1 MAVPQNNSNNERWK
15 NLTITDADLQ
25 DLLAYLFE
33 TETPLPIESLARI
46 LVHNRLEHERKV
58 LEERQKTLGKV
69 YLPKEQYTPGEQ
81 ITFPHLDWKS
91 GTVSAAR
98 QGNNPEIGEFKVI
111 TVEFEDGE
119 KREFAAELAEHP
131 LNTQRNK
138 VDSSDDQT
146 VETVLK
152 TYGADIRKKLR
163 VALEEQSDIVRI
175 GGTWFPKSLLIDINQ
190 GYLNLAEALLDAQK
204 GGPMSPEEL
213 LKQMELD
220 QTDNLKLLEFSLN
233 YAMQEDPRFDEVGT
247 SGKIAWFLRR
257 FEPEEVREVPLYLRV
272 EPEVTEITEL
282 PEISEDTLKMILSL
296 NDELT
301 LSEISEPEE
310 RITQTS
316 IVLNYPHWRTGT
328 LPITPATAQIFPT
341 ALETEH
347 VKFTLM
353 DPQNGERVSA
363 WVVRPYRYVFGLR
376 EWFERQNL
384 IPGSIIEI
392 AATED
397 PGVVKILPQKKR
409 SNKEWIKT
417 VLVGADGGLVIA
429 LLRQPIYAGIHD
441 RMAIAIPDV
450 ASLDNLWNQRRS
462 KNISLKSDVKRM
474 MAELSK
480 LDNQRHVHFIDL
492 YASINVIRRTPPFDL
507 LAVLSKSSEFIHV
520 GDNYYNLAETD

>member
-1 MAVPQNNSNNERWK
+1 MAVPQNNLNNERWK
-15 NLTITDADLQ
+15 NLTITNADLQ

-46 LVHNRLEHERKV
+46 LVHNRLEHERKA

-91 GTVSAAR
+91 GTISATR

-111 TVEFEDGE
+111 TVDFEDGE

-131 LNTQRNK
+131 LNTPRNQ
-138 VDSSDDQT
+138 VDSTSDQA

-152 TYGADIRKKLR
+152 TYGAEIRKKLR

-257 FEPEEVREVPLYLRV
+257 FEPEEVREVPLYLQV
-272 EPEVTEITEL
+272 KPEVTEL
-282 PEISEDTLKMILSL
+282 PEVSEDTLKMILSL

-301 LSEISEPEE
+301 PDEFSDTEE
-310 RITQTS
+310 QITQAS

-347 VKFTLM
+347 VKFMLE
-353 DPQNGERVSA
+353 DAQNDEKISA
-363 WVVRPYRYVFGLR
+363 WVVRPHRYVFGLR

-392 AATED
+392 AATAD
-397 PGVVKILPQKKR
+397 PGIVKIVPQKKR

-429 LLRQPIYAGIHD
+429 LLRQPIHAGIHD

-450 ASLDNLWNQRRS
+450 ASLDKLFRS
-462 KNISLKSDVKRM
+462 QS
-474 MAELSK
+474 
-480 LDNQRHVHFIDL
+480 F
-492 YASINVIRRTPPFDL
+492 
-507 LAVLSKSSEFIHV
+507 
-520 GDNYYNLAETD
+520 

>member
-1 MAVPQNNSNNERWK
+1 MAVPQNNLNYERWK

-46 LVHNRLEHERKV
+46 LVHNRLEHERKA

-91 GTVSAAR
+91 GTISATR

-111 TVEFEDGE
+111 TVDFEDGE

-131 LNTQRNK
+131 LNTPRNQ
-138 VDSSDDQT
+138 VDSTSDQA

-152 TYGADIRKKLR
+152 TYGAEIRKKLR

-257 FEPEEVREVPLYLRV
+257 FEPEEVREVPLYLQV
-272 EPEVTEITEL
+272 KPEVTEL
-282 PEISEDTLKMILSL
+282 PEVSEDTLKMILSL

-301 LSEISEPEE
+301 PDEFSDTEE
-310 RITQTS
+310 QITQAS

-347 VKFTLM
+347 VKFMLE
-353 DPQNGERVSA
+353 DAQNDEKISA
-363 WVVRPYRYVFGLR
+363 WVVRPHRYVFGLR

-392 AATED
+392 AATAD
-397 PGVVKILPQKKR
+397 PGIVKIVPQKKR

-429 LLRQPIYAGIHD
+429 LLRQPIHAGIHD

-462 KNISLKSDVKRM
+462 KNIRLKSDIKRM
-474 MAELSK
+474 MTELSK

-492 YASINVIRRTPPFDL
+492 YASINVIRRTPPFHL
-507 LAVLSKSSEFIHV
+507 LAVLTNNSEFSHV

>member
-1 MAVPQNNSNNERWK
+1 MAVPQKNLNNELWK
-15 NLTITDADLQ
+15 NLTITKTDLQ

-33 TETPLPIESLARI
+33 TETPLPIETLTRI
-46 LVHNRLEHERKV
+46 LIHNRFENERKA
-58 LEERQKTLGKV
+58 LEERQKTLGKI
-69 YLPKEQYTPGEQ
+69 YLPKEQYTPGDQ
-81 ITFPHLDWKS
+81 ITFPQLDWKS
-91 GTVSAAR
+91 GTVSAAK
-98 QGNNPEIGEFKVI
+98 QGNNPEIGNFKVI

-119 KREFAAELAEHP
+119 KRAFAAELAEHP
-131 LNTQRNK
+131 LNIQSLK
-138 VDSSDDQT
+138 SESSSDQA

-152 TYGADIRKKLR
+152 NYGSDIKKKLR

-175 GGTWFPKSLLIDINQ
+175 GDTWFPKSLLIDINQ
-190 GYLNLAEALLDAQK
+190 GYLNLAEALLDAHK

-257 FEPEEVREVPLYLRV
+257 FEPEEVREIPLYLRV
-272 EPEVTEITEL
+272 KPEVTEL
-282 PEISEDTLKMILSL
+282 QEISEDTLKMVLSL

-301 LSEISEPEE
+301 PSEISEPEE

-316 IVLNYPHWRTGT
+316 IVLNYPHWRTGS
-328 LPITPATAQIFPT
+328 LPITPTTAQIFPT

-347 VKFTLM
+347 VKFTLV
-353 DPQNGERVSA
+353 DAQNNEKISA
-363 WVVRPYRYVFGLR
+363 WVVRPHRYVFGLR
-376 EWFERQNL
+376 EWFEAQNL

-392 AATED
+392 TATKD
-397 PGVVKILPQKKR
+397 PGVVKIVPQKKR

-441 RMAIAIPDV
+441 RMAIAVPDV
-450 ASLDNLWNQRRS
+450 ASLDNLWNERRA

-492 YASINVIRRTPPFDL
+492 YAAMNVIRRTPPLDL
-507 LAVLSKSSEFIHV
+507 LAVLRNNSEFIHV
-520 GDNYYNLAETD
+520 GDNYYNLTEID